1 MNAAQGSYELVIC
14 GSPRK
19 NGISSRYATQLIAEL
34 EAKGVAVE
42 RWNVADH
49 GVGGCVGCEGCRRV
63 LQCVEC
69 SEHLT
74 HCVIRDDMDG
84 LYALLDGAAA
94 VHVVAPVYFSG
105 PTSQFKAVLDR
116 LQPYWEK
123 RRGPNRQ
130 PGAADAPKRPV
141 TLYVIGSG
149 GDPYGFAALES
160 CVRSSFGAAGW
171 RV

>member
-1 MNAAQGSYELVIC
+1 MSAAQGSYELVLC

-19 NGISSRYATQLIAEL
+19 NGVSSRYAAQLTAEL
-34 EAKGVAVE
+34 EAKGVVIE
-42 RWNVADH
+42 HWNVADH
-49 GVGGCVGCEGCRRV
+49 AVSGCIGCEGCRRA

-69 SEHLT
+69 SGHLT

-105 PTSQFKAVLDR
+105 PTAQFKAVLDR

-149 GDPYGFAALES
+149 GDP
-160 CVRSSFGAAGW
+160 
-171 RV
+171 